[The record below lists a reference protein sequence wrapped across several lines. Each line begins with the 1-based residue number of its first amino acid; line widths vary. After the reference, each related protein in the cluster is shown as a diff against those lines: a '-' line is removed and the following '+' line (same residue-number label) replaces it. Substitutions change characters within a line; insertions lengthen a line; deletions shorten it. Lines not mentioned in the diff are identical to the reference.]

1 MTLLAP
7 STFFVCMLSVTYAI
21 LQANG
26 FERKPLYSILA
37 GAVVKIVS
45 NYFLL
50 YAIGMPGTPVSTF
63 LCYLTATGMNLY
75 FVAKNVGVMPKIGRV
90 FVKPLIASVLCS
102 GAALGCYGL
111 LTGPLSMSGRVPTLL
126 SIAAAVVV
134 YVPLIFLLRAVTADD
149 ILLLPK
155 GGKILTILKRFR
167 LVRE

>member
-1 MTLLAP
+1 
-7 STFFVCMLSVTYAI
+7 MLSVTNAI

-26 FERKPLYSILA
+26 FERKPLYSMLV
-37 GAVVKIVS
+37 GAVVKIIS

-50 YAIGMPGTPVSTF
+50 YAVGMYGTPISTF
-63 LCYLTATGMNLY
+63 LCYLTATAMNLY

-102 GAALGCYGL
+102 AAALGCYTF
-111 LTGPLSMSGRVPTLL
+111 LTGPLSMSGRIPTLL
-126 SIAAAVVV
+126 SIFAAVIV